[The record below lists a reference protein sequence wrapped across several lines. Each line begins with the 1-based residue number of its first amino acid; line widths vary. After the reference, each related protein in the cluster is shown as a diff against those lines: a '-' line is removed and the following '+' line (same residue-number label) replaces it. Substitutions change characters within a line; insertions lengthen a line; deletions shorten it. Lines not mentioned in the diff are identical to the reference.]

1 MPASKLTIADKEKI
15 VQLYRETPASLSYL
29 SEQFGI
35 SVSTVSR
42 LLKEAIPEDEYRE
55 LVARKQA
62 KRPRHKPQEITIPD
76 TSEPPEPASP
86 EPPLAQLE
94 LLAEIPPE
102 IIEELQ
108 NIPID
113 DEFSAEEDI
122 EEDEDEEE
130 EDSEGD
136 LASESLDLADLV
148 PLKETDAVV
157 QILPL
162 DQAILP
168 EMCYIVV
175 DRAHEIVT
183 RPLKAFRDL
192 GIIPEEEAQSL
203 TVPIFD
209 SHRVVRRFC
218 RPRQLIIKFPAALL
232 YAART
237 KLIEK
242 GITRLLVSGQ
252 VYALS

>member
-1 MPASKLTIADKEKI
+1 MAASKLTIADKEKI
-15 VQLYRETPASLSYL
+15 VQLYRETPTSLSHL

-62 KRPRHKPQEITIPD
+62 RRLCHKPTIPD

-122 EEDEDEEE
+122 EEDEEE